1 MWAGVVAGTTYA
13 PQGPAFK
20 PTFPTTP
27 SRSCSRGLTYDT
39 CSTRRLKRDDKGD
52 DGVSLTATMHPSQS
66 QPVFRNP
73 CPSDAESETE
83 HRSRTS
89 NNKCETQLITETVLP
104 NSDAATNG
112 DATTQ
117 VSFSVDSSDDSDSD
131 KKLESDDG
139 VVLTSQSSVD
149 VTPAN
154 LNGHLEVTCST
165 CGTLVTVDPRRLRSQ
180 ALTLSRHVKK
190 PGHHVRKM
198 GYRGIKGKRVNDLR
212 LRHATYQRSKSDE
225 IPSNRIVMETQRK
238 SMTVSGGQQPKYGDN
253 VTARTGGKLPI
264 QINGASDAN
273 NVTTQQNYD
282 RGERRLRNSSGNGS
296 GRMGEEGEGVSSLAV
311 PKRRRRRRRQMNRHG
326 SGTGQGHGQSER
338 TTLENSHNSVSVH
351 GGNPKWSWK

>member
-27 SRSCSRGLTYDT
+27 SRCCSRGLTYDT

-149 VTPAN
+149 VTPVN

-198 GYRGIKGKRVNDLR
+198 GHRGIKGKRVNDLR

-253 VTARTGGKLPI
+253 VTARTGGKLTI

-282 RGERRLRNSSGNGS
+282 RGERRLRNASGNGS